1 MDNENDA
8 AIAADTD
15 TDTEPDASD
24 YAGAHAS
31 ATEKRLRR
39 LTGRSA
45 AYRGQIVATTRA
57 WVSRDSKVHVLAAR
71 FLDFAV
77 LTPEH
82 LVLCSTGFFTRR
94 PRRRVFREP
103 LSRLV
108 VIPRGPEP
116 FRTLRIVGDFDKPIL
131 LELRDK
137 PDSIAFARALLARTK
152 AETDA
157 GPLSNHSP
165 ADAAAGTA
173 PAVEY
178 EHSGSD
184 PTIEPPP
191 AP

>member
-1 MDNENDA
+1 MT
-8 AIAADTD
+8 ADTD
-15 TDTEPDASD
+15 AEPDALD
-24 YAGAHAS
+24 AAGAHATS
-31 ATEKRLRR
+31 TEKRLRR

-45 AYRGQIVATTRA
+45 AYRGQIVASTRG

-131 LELRDK
+131 LELRDR
-137 PDSIAFARALLARTK
+137 PDGIAFARELLARAH
-152 AETDA
+152 AETDG
-157 GPLSNHSP
+157 GPPSNDGP
-165 ADAAAGTA
+165 ADSGAAVA

-178 EHSGSD
+178 EHTGGD
-184 PTIEPPP
+184 PSIEPPP